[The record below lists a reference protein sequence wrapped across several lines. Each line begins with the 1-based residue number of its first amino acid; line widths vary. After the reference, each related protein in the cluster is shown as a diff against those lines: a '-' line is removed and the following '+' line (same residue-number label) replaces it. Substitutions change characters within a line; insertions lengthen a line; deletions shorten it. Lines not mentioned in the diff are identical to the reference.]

1 METQQHPV
9 FGARAGEICQVTQ
22 GGCRAE
28 GTRNFSPSRWQE
40 AGLLWAVGHRAQKG
54 GMGPDLHGA
63 IWPPLTPPTAP
74 APSIRS
80 GERKGP
86 PLLPEDVE
94 DEDSSAPPFGLG
106 CGH

>member
-1 METQQHPV
+1 
-9 FGARAGEICQVTQ
+9 
-22 GGCRAE
+22 
-28 GTRNFSPSRWQE
+28 
-40 AGLLWAVGHRAQKG
+40 
-54 GMGPDLHGA
+54 MGPDLHGA